1 MYNIIERYM
10 SMLKKEDV
18 FNFAVSNNIFLS
30 NKELDFTYE
39 FIKKNW
45 QDIVK
50 NPNLFEIERYKNR
63 FSEENFKK
71 VKQLFKEYHQK
82 FGSFL

>member
-1 MYNIIERYM
+1 MYSIIERYM

-18 FNFAVSNNIFLS
+18 FNFAVRNNIFLS
-30 NKELDFTYE
+30 NEELNFTYA

-50 NPNLFEIERYKNR
+50 NPNLFEIEKYKNR